1 MKALFDEFDEDG
13 NGSINAMEL
22 EKLFDHLLYPQR
34 CHLGPSDLQDMINGV
49 DEDKDGEINFE
60 EMQKMFH
67 KQLQTEEVQ
76 SEGGEGLTRLVS
88 KKTK

>member
-1 MKALFDEFDEDG
+1 
-13 NGSINAMEL
+13 
-22 EKLFDHLLYPQR
+22 
-34 CHLGPSDLQDMINGV
+34 MINGV